1 MKWMV
6 WKECIPQEFRADLK
20 ELDVDAE
27 EGKFSFIMDHTVN
40 ICRKIADE
48 CEISF
53 MFRSESAAVM
63 ALSLSGLSFYILT
76 DLKTACC
83 GGYPR
88 PQQAVFVPAGLK
100 INDKFGIRRKLFLKS
115 YSH

>member
-1 MKWMV
+1 MNGRFLSEKLFFIGLLLLNPGIHIV
-6 WKECIPQEFRADLK
+6 KTGKEEIACMLRSYHLTHLSDAGKAEKILHEMDGLEGMHSARISADLK

-53 MFRSESAAVM
+53 MFRS
-63 ALSLSGLSFYILT
+63 
-76 DLKTACC
+76 
-83 GGYPR
+83 
-88 PQQAVFVPAGLK
+88 
-100 INDKFGIRRKLFLKS
+100 
-115 YSH
+115 

>member
-1 MKWMV
+1 MKIREDICLNFQFPVILQIKPERKRLLMLRSYHLNHLTDAG
-6 WKECIPQEFRADLK
+6 KAEKILHEMDGLEGMHSARISADLK

-53 MFRSESAAVM
+53 MFRS
-63 ALSLSGLSFYILT
+63 
-76 DLKTACC
+76 
-83 GGYPR
+83 
-88 PQQAVFVPAGLK
+88 
-100 INDKFGIRRKLFLKS
+100 
-115 YSH
+115 

>member
-1 MKWMV
+1 MNGRFLSEKLFDIGLFFLKPGILMV
-6 WKECIPQEFRADLK
+6 KPGKEEIACMLRSYHLTHLSDAGKAEKILHEMDGLEGMHSARISADLK

-53 MFRSESAAVM
+53 MFRS
-63 ALSLSGLSFYILT
+63 
-76 DLKTACC
+76 
-83 GGYPR
+83 
-88 PQQAVFVPAGLK
+88 
-100 INDKFGIRRKLFLKS
+100 
-115 YSH
+115 

>member
-1 MKWMV
+1 MNGRFLSEKLFDIGLFFLKPGILMV
-6 WKECIPQEFRADLK
+6 KPGKEKIACMLRSYHLTHLSDAGKAEKILHEMDGLEGMHSARISEDLK

-53 MFRSESAAVM
+53 MFRS
-63 ALSLSGLSFYILT
+63 
-76 DLKTACC
+76 
-83 GGYPR
+83 
-88 PQQAVFVPAGLK
+88 
-100 INDKFGIRRKLFLKS
+100 
-115 YSH
+115 

>member
-1 MKWMV
+1 MDGLDGMHSAR
-6 WKECIPQEFRADLK
+6 ISADLK

-53 MFRSESAAVM
+53 MFRS
-63 ALSLSGLSFYILT
+63 
-76 DLKTACC
+76 
-83 GGYPR
+83 
-88 PQQAVFVPAGLK
+88 
-100 INDKFGIRRKLFLKS
+100 
-115 YSH
+115 

>member
-1 MKWMV
+1 MNGRFLSEKLFDIGLFFLEPGILMV
-6 WKECIPQEFRADLK
+6 KPGKEEIACMLRSYHLTHLSDAGKAEKILHEMDGLEGMHSARISADLK

-53 MFRSESAAVM
+53 MFRS
-63 ALSLSGLSFYILT
+63 
-76 DLKTACC
+76 
-83 GGYPR
+83 
-88 PQQAVFVPAGLK
+88 
-100 INDKFGIRRKLFLKS
+100 
-115 YSH
+115 

>member
-1 MKWMV
+1 MNGRFLSEKLCDIGLFFLKPGILMV
-6 WKECIPQEFRADLK
+6 KPGKEEIACMLRSYHLTHLSDAGKAEKILHEMDGLEGMHYARISADLK

-53 MFRSESAAVM
+53 MFRS
-63 ALSLSGLSFYILT
+63 
-76 DLKTACC
+76 
-83 GGYPR
+83 
-88 PQQAVFVPAGLK
+88 
-100 INDKFGIRRKLFLKS
+100 
-115 YSH
+115 